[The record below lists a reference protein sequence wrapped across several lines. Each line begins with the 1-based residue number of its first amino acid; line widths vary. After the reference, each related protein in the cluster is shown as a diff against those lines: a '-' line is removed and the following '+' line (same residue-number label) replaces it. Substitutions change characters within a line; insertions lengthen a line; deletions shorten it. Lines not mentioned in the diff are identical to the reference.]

1 MIDFINRKDER
12 DLFKKYL
19 EKIQG
24 KNLIIVYG
32 DMGVGKSELVK
43 QILLSYRKY
52 PAIKVKISH
61 KNEFE
66 AGYYLGKIKSYSEHP
81 INGIKFNFDSNHYLI
96 KSKHFL
102 LLKKMLF
109 SILEEIPYLSAI
121 FKIVNKTFK
130 EYLNI
135 KEALSEPSSKNNSIL
150 MEKYLNA
157 LYGDTPFILDIE
169 NIQTIDTCSWE
180 RLYSILWNTDNFCLI
195 LEYTANTSKNLEL
208 STIIEKFK
216 NIIDDKNIKLIHL
229 TKLKDEHVI
238 KIKPN
243 LSNAEKRTL
252 ISLLK
257 DWDGNIKEIEN
268 FLYFN
273 KYNCKIKLAENTKY
287 IIDTLHRDE
296 LKWLVYIYLSIE
308 EFSFQEWIKIGLPKT
323 VFKILIDSHLIKVEN
338 NFVAIDHDTIC
349 SILDDVEYIDFKNDA
364 IIFWKKYYKEGYHK
378 HDSQVIYKSLHFT
391 ILENNINDLNTL
403 LASIRQYIISSADPI
418 DYLKK
423 IERVY
428 YQNATY
434 SQNTIAMDTLLFW
447 LTELYQNLGNY
458 KKAFTFFNY
467 ITDKSNNNYLMLK
480 ALLLYQVGFQ
490 ENAVTYCTE
499 LIDGGKITERMELFA
514 RIIRLEA
521 NYTLEEPD
529 KVNEDY
535 MYIYQNSTKFEKY
548 LEYGF
553 FLRNSEFVKTPLNII
568 EDLKKSIVHFEK
580 FNANKQAVSSR
591 ITLGVY
597 YSLLGNYKQA
607 EYQFKIADSKK
618 EEFVG
623 LYDMILTNQAV
634 LMQYQ
639 GTLEGIKEKLTL
651 AQKYAYYD
659 FNKLA
664 IAINLLVYNIRT
676 QKEDEML
683 IENIL
688 SLIENRTFKNKRIIC
703 YAYINLYNYYKNKD
717 DKLSSFYFK
726 KIFDLSPLPYYI
738 KEWIY
743 EPVLTPED
751 PEYYRTRIKWPLN
764 FLDEWSIEFDSSL
777 MSY

>member
-1 MIDFINRKDER
+1 MDFTPD
-12 DLFKKYL
+12 
-19 EKIQG
+19 
-24 KNLIIVYG
+24 
-32 DMGVGKSELVK
+32 
-43 QILLSYRKY
+43 
-52 PAIKVKISH
+52 
-61 KNEFE
+61 
-66 AGYYLGKIKSYSEHP
+66 YS
-81 INGIKFNFDSNHYLI
+81 
-96 KSKHFL
+96 
-102 LLKKMLF
+102 
-109 SILEEIPYLSAI
+109 
-121 FKIVNKTFK
+121 
-130 EYLNI
+130 
-135 KEALSEPSSKNNSIL
+135 
-150 MEKYLNA
+150 
-157 LYGDTPFILDIE
+157 
-169 NIQTIDTCSWE
+169 
-180 RLYSILWNTDNFCLI
+180 
-195 LEYTANTSKNLEL
+195 
-208 STIIEKFK
+208 
-216 NIIDDKNIKLIHL
+216 
-229 TKLKDEHVI
+229 
-238 KIKPN
+238 
-243 LSNAEKRTL
+243 
-252 ISLLK
+252 
-257 DWDGNIKEIEN
+257 
-268 FLYFN
+268 
-273 KYNCKIKLAENTKY
+273 
-287 IIDTLHRDE
+287 
-296 LKWLVYIYLSIE
+296 
-308 EFSFQEWIKIGLPKT
+308 
-323 VFKILIDSHLIKVEN
+323 
-338 NFVAIDHDTIC
+338 
-349 SILDDVEYIDFKNDA
+349 
-364 IIFWKKYYKEGYHK
+364 
-378 HDSQVIYKSLHFT
+378 
-391 ILENNINDLNTL
+391 
-403 LASIRQYIISSADPI
+403 
-418 DYLKK
+418 
-423 IERVY
+423 
-428 YQNATY
+428 
-434 SQNTIAMDTLLFW
+434 
-447 LTELYQNLGNY
+447 
-458 KKAFTFFNY
+458 
-467 ITDKSNNNYLMLK
+467 
-480 ALLLYQVGFQ
+480 GFQ

-535 MYIYQNSTKFEKY
+535 MYIYQNSTRFEKY